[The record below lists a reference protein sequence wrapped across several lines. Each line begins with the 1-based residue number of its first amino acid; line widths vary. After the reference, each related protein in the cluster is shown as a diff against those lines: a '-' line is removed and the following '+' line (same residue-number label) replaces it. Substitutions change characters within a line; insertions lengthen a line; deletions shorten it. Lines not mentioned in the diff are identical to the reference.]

1 MAVHP
6 IDRPRSSA
14 FDGPPAMDMC
24 APSNGNDSS
33 FGRGLRPAFGLFA
46 GGIGNFLSLTVH
58 FWREDFQTVCID
70 SFTLKQ
76 ALK

>member
-1 MAVHP
+1 MQSDA
-6 IDRPRSSA
+6 
-14 FDGPPAMDMC
+14 
-24 APSNGNDSS
+24 APSGEQY
-33 FGRGLRPAFGLFA
+33 
-46 GGIGNFLSLTVH
+46 LSTDAAA